1 MMAEK
6 AELFGDE
13 ESVQAIMAAT
23 APKTMKPLGRKV
35 RDIDPGVWEAT
46 KTQPTRKK
54 WGFEGTSLASFAR
67 WEIRPP
73 LQLLPTPTT
82 RPRTISRS

>member
-23 APKTMKPLGRKV
+23 APKTMKPLRRKV

-46 KTQPTRKK
+46 RHYPHEKSGGSKEQ
-54 WGFEGTSLASFAR
+54 A
-67 WEIRPP
+67 
-73 LQLLPTPTT
+73 
-82 RPRTISRS
+82 

>member
-46 KTQPTRKK
+46 DTTHTKK
-54 WGFEGTSLASFAR
+54 VGVRRNKLASFAR